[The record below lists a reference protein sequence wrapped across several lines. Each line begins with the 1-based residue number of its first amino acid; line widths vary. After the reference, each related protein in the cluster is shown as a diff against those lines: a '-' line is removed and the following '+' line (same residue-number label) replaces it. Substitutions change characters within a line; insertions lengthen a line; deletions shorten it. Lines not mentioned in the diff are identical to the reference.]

1 MPTPILEE
9 LHADAIEW
17 ELRPMPDP
25 LTMTRDDMIL
35 ESTIDAFA
43 YRLLACEALDHLYRR
58 TVQADRQREQIAE
71 LRTRLR

>member
-1 MPTPILEE
+1 
-9 LHADAIEW
+9 
-17 ELRPMPDP
+17 MPDP